1 MQMCQWLRH
10 FCCPLGILRIL
21 HKQSDVFVLSTAYRT
36 APILFQIILVRWG
49 LDPAIGFQAWC
60 LWAVGIYVF
69 SSGKAW
75 VISLLTLIQNLDR
88 FLTEPSLRNH
98 LEPVEVLGSIIA
110 AVCHDL
116 DHPGLTDMTWFH
128 WTSGSWCS
136 HYTHDVTKLFQS
148 FSLTMQTTFFNSL
161 SPKHWKTWN
170 SPLPFLFAALI
181 CKNASF

>member
-1 MQMCQWLRH
+1 MVETYYCS
-10 FCCPLGILRIL
+10 CGILVWSGDFCRSNQMTTSVEAIRWL
-21 HKQSDVFVLSTAYRT
+21 HLSTAYRT
-36 APILFQIILVRWG
+36 DPILFQIILVRWG
-49 LDPAIGFQAWC
+49 LDPAKGFQAWC
-60 LWAVGIYVF
+60 LWVVGIYVF

-136 HYTHDVTKLFQS
+136 LYTHDVTKLFQS
-148 FSLTMQTTFFNSL
+148 FSLTLNRTFLRVSAQSIEKRETAPFHFFL
-161 SPKHWKTWN
+161 
-170 SPLPFLFAALI
+170 PL
-181 CKNASF
+181 

>member
-1 MQMCQWLRH
+1 MRPW
-10 FCCPLGILRIL
+10 
-21 HKQSDVFVLSTAYRT
+21 SSYRS
-36 APILFQIILVRWG
+36 PG
-49 LDPAIGFQAWC
+49 LWV
-60 LWAVGIYVF
+60 VGIYVF

-136 HYTHDVTKLFQS
+136 LYTHDVTKLFQS

-170 SPLPFLFAALI
+170 SPLPFLCSRSNLQKCFILL
-181 CKNASF
+181 NRYFPSFLPGEPNFS